1 VLKEQIIESSE
12 FGISLSTG
20 KIARQAG
27 GAVFVKMGGTVVFG
41 SACNASSP
49 REGLDFFPLTC
60 DYREKMYASGKIPG
74 GFLKREGRP
83 STKET
88 LVSRLIDRPIRP
100 LFPDKYRNETQIM
113 VQVIAY
119 DGKNQADVL
128 GILAASAALSL
139 STSPFLGPIG
149 AVRVGYIDGELVCN
163 PTREQMDDSSLDL
176 VVAGTRKAIT
186 MVESEAD
193 NLSEDLYLDALAFAH
208 EKIKS
213 QCDLVDQL
221 VEIAGKDKLAFEA
234 PEIDESLMKELS
246 ELYRNDFRNSFD
258 LSNKKERE
266 AKAVELKEVI
276 HEKLAQRYEEDE
288 ALKAVV
294 KEYLHDIEYEV
305 IRNMIVKEKKRID
318 GRKVDELRSIE
329 AEVDIFDHLHGS
341 SLFTRGE
348 TQALGVLTLG
358 GGDDE
363 QYIDGLDETAKTNF
377 MLHYNFPPFSVGECG
392 RAGFTSRREIGH
404 GELASKA
411 IRAILPTKEEFPY
424 TIRLV
429 SEIME
434 SNGSSS
440 MATVCASSMALM
452 AGGVPTK
459 APVAGIAMGLFMQG
473 EDYSVLTDIQGAE
486 DHYGD
491 MDFKVAGT
499 TEGVC
504 ALQMDIKIEGITI
517 EIMRTALTQAKK
529 ARLEILDS
537 MEKAI
542 NESREQ
548 ISEFAPRI
556 LITEIPKDK
565 IGDVIGPGG
574 KVIRGICEEFG
585 VKVEVEEKADGSGG
599 TVKVLST
606 DGPSGEEAL
615 NYVINLVA
623 EPEVGKVY
631 SSKVMRITDFGAFVE
646 FMPGREGLLHISKI
660 SKKGRLN
667 SVTDI
672 LSEGDLI
679 SVKLTEKDRMGRYN
693 LSARDVEENDF

>member
-1 VLKEQIIESSE
+1 MLKEQIIESSE